1 MKFNDKDMEVLLKIY
16 GEEKKILEE
25 DLPQI
30 EQAAD
35 VTTYTFGKNSDGSD
49 ERTITRLGAIRKIGR
64 QAWISGLARSAFH
77 CTAIR
82 YIDDSDESKGFV
94 YFDSHNLFK

>member
-1 MKFNDKDMEVLLKIY
+1 MEVLLKIY
-16 GEEKKILEE
+16 GGDEKILEE

-35 VTTYTFGKNSDGSD
+35 VTTYTFGKNRDGSD

-64 QAWISGLARSAFH
+64 QAWISGLSRSAFH
-77 CTAIR
+77 WTALR
-82 YIDDSDESKGFV
+82 YVDESDESKGFV
-94 YFDSHNLFK
+94 CFDSRNLFK